1 MKKFLTTMFVL
12 MCFTLSTHAQSSEV
26 FTTHDGAIQ
35 GYDAVA
41 YFTDSKAVK
50 GSKEFTF
57 IYSGETWSFASL
69 GNLNKFKAE
78 PEKYAPQFGGYCAYG
93 MSRGYKAKTDPEAWT
108 IVNDKLY
115 LNYNLDVRKTWNEKQ
130 TELIEKAN
138 SNWPTVKT
146 AKPK

>member
-1 MKKFLTTMFVL
+1 MKKFFSALVML
-12 MCFTLSTHAQSSEV
+12 LCFTQSIRAQSSEV
-26 FTTHDGAIQ
+26 FTTQEGAIQ

-41 YFTDSKAVK
+41 YFTESKAIK

-57 IYSGETWSFASL
+57 MYAGEAWSFESL

-130 TELIEKAN
+130 SELIDKAN
-138 SNWPTVKT
+138 QNWPIVKS
-146 AKPK
+146 KK